1 MALTYFNIAVI
12 NYRGKVFL
20 LIYQILRV
28 YAEKQGLSDREN
40 VHVVHNLDDVLSLS
54 LHRLPTTRL
63 VLATAL

>member
-20 LIYQILRV
+20 LIYQILKV

-40 VHVVHNLDDVLSLS
+40 VHVVHNLDDVLSLR
-54 LHRLPTTRL
+54 RLLMTRV
-63 VLATAL
+63 VLAIAL

>member
-20 LIYQILRV
+20 LIYQTLKA

-40 VHVVHNLDDVLSLS
+40 VNVLHNLDNVLSLS
-54 LHRLPTTRL
+54 LHRLPMKR
-63 VLATAL
+63 VGLATAL

>member
-12 NYRGKVFL
+12 NYRDKVFL
-20 LIYQILRV
+20 LIYQILKA

-54 LHRLPTTRL
+54 LRRLPMTR
-63 VLATAL
+63 VGLATAL